1 MPRPPTPVGSYG
13 VIKVE
18 ELTPAKDG
26 TRRFRASTYFRMADG
41 SSQRVRRQGPSK
53 ARAVARLKEA
63 LVDLTDEVKGGAV
76 SGSTRFTRLADLW
89 LEELEQEATLGN
101 LSPTTVRLYRGAL
114 SNWVLPSLG
123 QLQSRE
129 VMVANCDKAIK
140 NARAKASYDTAKTV
154 KAAMSGVCDYGV
166 RHGAMKLNPVRSIAR
181 MSRGEE
187 RTVVALDL
195 EQRID
200 LMAKLREYGP
210 SRQQDAKGRSLGGRG
225 RIWLDLPDI
234 MEAMLATG
242 VRLGELLAL
251 DSDEVDPANATV
263 VISHHLVRIT
273 GQGLVRRRKR
283 KGNRDGLVLKVPQ
296 WSVPM
301 WRRRKL
307 ASGGGPL
314 FPSFTGN
321 WLDPSNV
328 INAISTAM
336 ADVGYGW
343 VTSHVFRKTVATV
356 LDEAELPTTAIADQL
371 GNTRAVAEK
380 HYRRKRAA
388 NQANAD
394 ALEDML
400 REAT

>member
-18 ELTPAKDG
+18 ELAPTEDG
-26 TRRFRASTYFRMADG
+26 VKRFRASTYFRMADG
-41 SSQRVRRQGPSK
+41 SSQRVRRQGPTRP
-53 ARAVARLKEA
+53 RAVARLKEA
-63 LVDLTDEVKGGAV
+63 LVELADEVKGDTV
-76 SGSTRFTRLADLW
+76 SGSTRFSRLAELW
-89 LEELEQEATLGN
+89 LEEREQEAALGN
-101 LSPTTVRLYRGAL
+101 LSPTTVRLYGGAL
-114 SNWVLPSLG
+114 TNWVLPSLG

-129 VMVANCDKAIK
+129 VLVTNCDKVIK

-187 RTVVALDL
+187 RTVVVLDL
-195 EQRID
+195 DQRID
-200 LMAKLREYGP
+200 LLTKLRTYGP
-210 SRQQDAKGRSLGGRG
+210 QRQQDAKGRSLGGRG
-225 RIWLDLPDI
+225 QIWLDLPDI

-251 DSDEVDPANATV
+251 DPDDVDPANATV

-307 ASGGGPL
+307 ASGGGPV
-314 FPSFTGN
+314 FASFTGN

-356 LDEAELPTTAIADQL
+356 LDEADLPTTAIADQL

-394 ALEDML
+394 ALESML